1 MAERLT
7 DAQLAALE
15 RALHRQRTEIA
26 AAAARM
32 AGSLADVRAARSASD
47 ADDEHDP
54 EGPTLSSEWSRISGL
69 TTELAARSA
78 AVDGALD
85 RIAAGTYGTCI
96 RCGWPI
102 APERLDAL
110 PFAELCIVCA
120 SELSPLR

>member
-15 RALHRQRTEIA
+15 RALHRQRTEIT

-32 AGSLADVRAARSASD
+32 AGSLDDVRAARSGSD

-69 TTELAARSA
+69 STELEARAAS
-78 AVDGALD
+78 VEGALE
-85 RIAAGTYGTCI
+85 RVAAGTFGTCI
-96 RCGWPI
+96 RCGQPI
-102 APERLDAL
+102 APDRLDAL
-110 PFAELCIVCA
+110 PAAELCITCA
-120 SELSPLR
+120 RQT